1 MDVSIRFRGVLEP
14 QDARS
19 DLFQS
24 AGGAIYPATHYQE
37 DGVGIGWTVQSR
49 DYRWHQGI
57 RDERTA
63 SPGTGRDVLHDVE
76 PRISKRLR
84 RALAS
89 AFDVLHPPNR
99 SQGLGCGSA
108 WLPGYV
114 ESTISGCPRANNRVY
129 DSSRPLVGRDGCYS
143 QG

>member
-24 AGGAIYPATHYQE
+24 AGGAIHPAAHYQE
-37 DGVGIGWTVQSR
+37 DGVGIGWTVQSS
-49 DYRWHQGI
+49 DHRWYQGI
-57 RDERTA
+57 REERTA
-63 SPGTGRDVLHDVE
+63 GSGTGRNVLHDVE
-76 PRISKRLR
+76 SRVPKRLR

-89 AFDVLHPPNR
+89 AFDVLYPPNR
-99 SQGLGCGSA
+99 SQGLGCRSA

-114 ESTISGCPRANNRVY
+114 ESTISGRPGANHRVH
-129 DSSRPLVGRDGCYS
+129 DSSQPLVGRDGCYA
-143 QG
+143 QE